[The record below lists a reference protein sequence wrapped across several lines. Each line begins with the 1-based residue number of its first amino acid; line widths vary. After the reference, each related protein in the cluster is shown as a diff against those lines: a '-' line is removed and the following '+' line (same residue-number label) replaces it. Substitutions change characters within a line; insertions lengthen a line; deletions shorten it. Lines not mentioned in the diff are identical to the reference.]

1 MFQSDDTVA
10 VLVDVQEKL
19 FGAMHEHDILA
30 AQIIRLLRGL
40 AALQVPMICTEQLPD
55 KLGPTLSGLAHWMPN
70 AAPIT
75 KSTFSCVEEP
85 EFVKALE
92 ATGRRNVVLCG
103 IEAHVCVYQTAA
115 HLIARGYAVQVIA
128 DATSSRTR
136 DNREIALTRMRH
148 LGVDVSSVESTLFEI
163 LADARHPAFKHVLA
177 AVR

>member
-19 FGAMHEHDILA
+19 FGAMHERDILE
-30 AQIIRLLRGL
+30 AQIIRLLKGL
-40 AALQVPMICTEQLPD
+40 AALQVPILCTEQLPD
-55 KLGPTLSGLAHWMPN
+55 KLGPTVSGLAQWMPN
-70 AAPIT
+70 VAPIT
-75 KSTFSCVEEP
+75 KSSFSCIGEP

-92 ATGRRNVVLCG
+92 GEARRNVVLCG

-136 DNREIALTRMRH
+136 DNRELGLTRMRL

-163 LADARHPAFKHVLA
+163 LTDARHPAFKDVLA